1 MVRITIA
8 CMFIVAVSS
17 ATTVDLSNSNEF
29 LTPHSRLYNVAL
41 KAFLNALN
49 LTTRLNALQDVS
61 FSWPHNCSIK
71 TNRRFDFVCQNNRN
85 AMGPICRGKNA
96 PIQMAASCQ
105 VS

>member
-1 MVRITIA
+1 MLRIILD
-8 CMFIVAVSS
+8 CMLIVAGSS
-17 ATTVDLSNSNEF
+17 ATAFDLSTSDEF
-29 LTPHSRLYNVAL
+29 LTPHSRLYHVAL
-41 KAFLNALN
+41 RAYLNALN

-71 TNRRFDFVCQNNRN
+71 AYGRFDFVCQNNRN

>member
-1 MVRITIA
+1 MLRITLA

-17 ATTVDLSNSNEF
+17 ATAVDLSNSNEF
-29 LTPHSRLYNVAL
+29 LTSHSRLYNVAL
-41 KAFLNALN
+41 RAYLNALN

-71 TNRRFDFVCQNNRN
+71 TYGRFIFDSQYNIN
-85 AMGPICRGKNA
+85 AMGPTCRGRNA
-96 PIQMAASCQ
+96 PIQMTTSCQ